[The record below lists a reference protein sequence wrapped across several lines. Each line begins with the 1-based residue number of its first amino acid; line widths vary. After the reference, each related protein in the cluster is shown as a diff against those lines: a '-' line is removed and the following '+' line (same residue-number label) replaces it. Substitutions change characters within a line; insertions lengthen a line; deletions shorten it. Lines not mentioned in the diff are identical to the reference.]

1 MGAPTFKDCLA
12 ADISAVFLNKM
23 EFADTHTIN
32 GKKMT
37 ALVDD
42 NELQERDKFKM
53 VGVGGGG
60 TAYKAT
66 RMVYVAKADFGR
78 RPALGVIVNLDGR
91 DYRVAQGTTEEA
103 GILAIALEANR
114 T

>member
-1 MGAPTFKDCLA
+1 MGAPTFKDCLV

-23 EFADTHTIN
+23 ELADTHTIN

-42 NELQERDKFKM
+42 NELQERDKFKL
-53 VGVGGGG
+53 VGATAGG

-66 RMVYVAKADFGR
+66 RMVYVAKADFGH
-78 RPALGVIVNLDGR
+78 RPALGATVNLDGR

>member
-1 MGAPTFKDCLA
+1 MDAPTFKDCVA
-12 ADISAVFLNKM
+12 ADISGVFLNKM
-23 EFADTHTIN
+23 EFADDHTIN

-42 NELQERDKFKM
+42 NELQERDKFKL
-53 VGVGGGG
+53 VGATAGG

-66 RMVYVAKADFGR
+66 RMVYVAKADFGH
-78 RPALGVIVNLDGR
+78 RPALGATVNLDGR

>member
-1 MGAPTFKDCLA
+1 MGAPTFKECLA
-12 ADISAVFLNKM
+12 ADIPAVFLNKM

-42 NELQERDKFKM
+42 NELQERDKFKL
-53 VGVGGGG
+53 VGATAGG

-66 RMVYVAKADFGR
+66 RMVYVAKADFGH
-78 RPALGVIVNLDGR
+78 RPALGATVNLDGR

>member
-23 EFADTHTIN
+23 EYADDHIIN
-32 GKKMT
+32 GKTMT
-37 ALVDD
+37 AMVDD
-42 NELQERDKFKM
+42 NELQERDKFKL

-78 RPALGVIVNLDGR
+78 RPALGSTVNLDGR

>member
-42 NELQERDKFKM
+42 NELQERDKFKL
-53 VGVGGGG
+53 VGATAGGPG
-60 TAYKAT
+60 YKAT
-66 RMVYVAKADFGR
+66 RMVYVAKADFGH
-78 RPALGVIVNLDGR
+78 RPALGATVNLDGR

>member
-1 MGAPTFKDCLA
+1 MGAMTFKDCVA

-23 EFADTHTIN
+23 EFADAHTIN

-42 NELQERDKFKM
+42 NELQERDKFKL
-53 VGVGGGG
+53 VGAAAGG
-60 TAYKAT
+60 TAYKAA
-66 RMVYVAKADFGR
+66 RMIYVAKAEFGR

>member
-1 MGAPTFKDCLA
+1 MDAPTFKDCVA
-12 ADISAVFLNKM
+12 ADISGVFLNKM
-23 EFADTHTIN
+23 EFADDHTIN

-37 ALVDD
+37 ALVDE
-42 NELQERDKFKM
+42 NELQERDKFKLL
-53 VGVGGGG
+53 GAAAGG
-60 TAYKAT
+60 TGYTAT
-66 RMVYVAKADFGR
+66 RMVYVAKADFGH
-78 RPALGVIVNLDGR
+78 RPALGATVNLDGR

>member
-1 MGAPTFKDCLA
+1 MGAPTFKECLA
-12 ADISAVFLNKM
+12 TDISAVFLNKM
-23 EFADTHTIN
+23 EFADDHIIN

-42 NELQERDKFKM
+42 NELQERDKFKL
-53 VGVGGGG
+53 VGATAGG

-66 RMVYVAKADFGR
+66 RMVYVAKADFGH
-78 RPALGVIVNLDGR
+78 RPALGATVNLDGR

>member
-1 MGAPTFKDCLA
+1 
-12 ADISAVFLNKM
+12 
-23 EFADTHTIN
+23 
-32 GKKMT
+32 
-37 ALVDD
+37 
-42 NELQERDKFKM
+42 
-53 VGVGGGG
+53 
-60 TAYKAT
+60 
-66 RMVYVAKADFGR
+66 MVYVAKADFGR

>member
-1 MGAPTFKDCLA
+1 MGAPTFKECVA
-12 ADISAVFLNKM
+12 ADIPAVFLNKM
-23 EFADTHTIN
+23 EFADDHIIN

-42 NELQERDKFKM
+42 NELQERDKFKLA
-53 VGVGGGG
+53 GAAAGG
-60 TAYKAT
+60 TGYKAT
-66 RMVYVAKADFGR
+66 RMVYVAKADFGH

-91 DYRVAQGTTEEA
+91 DYRVTQGTTEEA
-103 GILAIALEANR
+103 GILAIPQAANR

>member
-1 MGAPTFKDCLA
+1 MGAPTFKECVA
-12 ADISAVFLNKM
+12 ADIPAVFLNKM
-23 EFADTHTIN
+23 EFADDHIIN

-42 NELQERDKFKM
+42 NELQERDKFKLA
-53 VGVGGGG
+53 GAAAGG
-60 TAYKAT
+60 TGYKAT
-66 RMVYVAKADFGR
+66 RMVYGAKADFGH

-91 DYRVAQGTTEEA
+91 DYRVTQGTTEEA

>member
-1 MGAPTFKDCLA
+1 MDAPTFKDCVA
-12 ADISAVFLNKM
+12 ADISGVFLNKM
-23 EFADTHTIN
+23 EFADDHTIN

-37 ALVDD
+37 ALVDE
-42 NELQERDKFKM
+42 NELQERDKFKL
-53 VGVGGGG
+53 VGATAGG

-66 RMVYVAKADFGR
+66 RMVYVAKADFGH
-78 RPALGVIVNLDGR
+78 RPALGATVNLDGR

>member
-1 MGAPTFKDCLA
+1 MDAPTFKDCVA
-12 ADISAVFLNKM
+12 ADISGVFLNKM
-23 EFADTHTIN
+23 EFADDHTIN

-37 ALVDD
+37 ALVDE
-42 NELQERDKFKM
+42 NELQERDKFKL
-53 VGVGGGG
+53 VGAAAGG
-60 TAYKAT
+60 TGYKA
-66 RMVYVAKADFGR
+66 VR
-78 RPALGVIVNLDGR
+78 RPAMGVIVNLDGR

>member
-1 MGAPTFKDCLA
+1 MDAPTFKDCVA
-12 ADISAVFLNKM
+12 ADIPAVFLNKM
-23 EFADTHTIN
+23 EFADDHIIN

-42 NELQERDKFKM
+42 NELQERDKFKLA
-53 VGVGGGG
+53 GAAAGG
-60 TAYKAT
+60 TGYKAT
-66 RMVYVAKADFGR
+66 RMVYVAKADFGH

-91 DYRVAQGTTEEA
+91 DYRVTQGTTEEA